1 LVSKPDGASKE
12 VIAAVIVIV
21 RELTLNMTD
30 FLKRTPLCIYQT
42 KKDRV
47 HALFMDKMNCF
58 RKQDEYNY
66 RLLESLCPDYLRL
79 IIKKKEYI

>member
-30 FLKRTPLCIYQT
+30 FLKRTPLCIPNQEGQSP
-42 KKDRV
+42 
-47 HALFMDKMNCF
+47 C
-58 RKQDEYNY
+58 
-66 RLLESLCPDYLRL
+66 
-79 IIKKKEYI
+79 IIYG